1 MADEFDEL
9 EKEVLEAMKKIYSE
23 TVIDHA
29 MNPRNI
35 NQIQNPDGFG
45 SAASDCGETI
55 EIRFRAKNSK
65 ITDAA
70 FWTNGCSA
78 TVSCGSMASE
88 LIKGKDVSQAL
99 AMSQS
104 DIIKALDGLPE
115 GNHHCALLA
124 ANAVKAA
131 VLDYMAIKKEPWKKT
146 YRKC

>member
-9 EKEVLEAMKKIYSE
+9 EKEILEAMKKIYSE

-29 MNPRNI
+29 MNPRNAK
-35 NQIQNPDGFG
+35 QIQNPDGFG
-45 SAASDCGETI
+45 SATSDCGETI
-55 EIRFRAKNSK
+55 EIRFKATDSK

-78 TVSCGSMASE
+78 TVSCGSIASE
-88 LIKGKDVSQAL
+88 LIRGEDISQAL
-99 AMSQS
+99 AISQN

-146 YRKC
+146 YRKY

>member
-1 MADEFDEL
+1 MPDEFDEL
-9 EKEVLEAMKKIYSE
+9 EKEILEAMKKIYSDK
-23 TVIDHA
+23 VIDHA
-29 MNPRNI
+29 MNPRNAK
-35 NQIQNPDGFG
+35 QIQNPDGFG
-45 SAASDCGETI
+45 SATSDCGETI
-55 EIRFRAKNSK
+55 EIRFKAKDSK

-88 LIKGKDVSQAL
+88 LIRSEDISQAL
-99 AMSQS
+99 TISQS

-131 VLDYMAIKKEPWKKT
+131 VLDYMAMRKEPWKKT

>member
-1 MADEFDEL
+1 MPDEFDEL
-9 EKEVLEAMKKIYSE
+9 EKEILEAMKKIYSE

-29 MNPRNI
+29 MNPRNAK
-35 NQIQNPDGFG
+35 QIQNPDGFG
-45 SAASDCGETI
+45 SATSDCGETI
-55 EIRFRAKNSK
+55 EIRFKAKDSK

-88 LIKGKDVSQAL
+88 LIRGEDISQAL
-99 AMSQS
+99 AISQS

-115 GNHHCALLA
+115 GNYHCALLA

-131 VLDYMAIKKEPWKKT
+131 VLDYMAIRKEPWKKT